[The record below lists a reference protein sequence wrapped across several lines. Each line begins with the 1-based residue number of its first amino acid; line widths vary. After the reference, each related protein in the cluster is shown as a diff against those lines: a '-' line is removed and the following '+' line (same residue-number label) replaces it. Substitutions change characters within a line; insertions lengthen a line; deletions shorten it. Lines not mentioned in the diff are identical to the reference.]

1 MTIQEILVLIS
12 AALILGFLFRH
23 TRWTNLLMVASVIF
37 IYWLQPETALRYLGY
52 WLPTISLAIIV
63 ISWAITASPETR
75 SQPEQLKTLAI
86 ILAVLVAL
94 NSLKIIDPERVL
106 DFVSF
111 PRITSILLALLTL
124 STLLVILIRS
134 QKAVHPAVLWAAFSL
149 IIFIFIFLKT
159 PALAQKAS
167 QAWRVLAGQSPALA
181 TQTELSWLG
190 YSYLAFR
197 ILHTIRDKQA
207 GRLPEIALNEYI
219 TYLVFFPAFLAG
231 PIARADQFTA
241 HLRDFSRSFGNDLSH
256 GSQRI
261 LIGLF
266 KKFVLADSL
275 ALFALSSQN
284 ALQPTSAAGGW
295 VLLYAFSFQIYFDF
309 SGYTDIAIGLAHL
322 MNIQLPENFN
332 QPYLKP
338 NLTQFWSNWHMT
350 LTNWFRAYFFNP
362 ISRHL
367 RKKKM
372 PALAILFIT
381 QISTMVLVGLWH
393 GITINFIFWGLWHG
407 LGLLIQNRWSGWI
420 NKQFPPSD
428 NNWIQGLRDGAG
440 IFLTFNYVTL
450 GWIWF
455 VLPTPGL
462 AADFFNVLLFGAG
475 L

>member
-12 AALILGFLFRH
+12 AALILGFLFRQ
-23 TRWTNLLMVASVIF
+23 TRWTNLLMVASI
-37 IYWLQPETALRYLGY
+37 ILLYWLQPETELRYLGY
-52 WLPTISLAIIV
+52 WLPTISLMIIV
-63 ISWAITASPETR
+63 ISWALTASPEIR

-86 ILAVLVAL
+86 ILAVLLAL
-94 NSLKIIDPERVL
+94 TSLKSIDPERVL

-111 PRITSILLALLTL
+111 PRFTSILLALLIL
-124 STLLVILIRS
+124 SSLLVMIIRY
-134 QKAVHPAVLWAAFSL
+134 QKAVSPLGLWAAFSL
-149 IIFIFIFLKT
+149 VIIIFIFLKS

-167 QAWRVLAGQSPALA
+167 QAWRVLARQSPDLA
-181 TQTELSWLG
+181 TPSELSWLG

-207 GRLPEIALNEYI
+207 GRLPDIALNEYI

-231 PIARADQFTA
+231 PIARADQFTS
-241 HLRDFSRSFGNDLSH
+241 HLREISGSFGNNLSQ

-261 LIGLF
+261 LMGLF

-275 ALFALSSQN
+275 ALLALNTQN
-284 ALQPTSAAGGW
+284 ALQPTSTAGGW

-309 SGYTDIAIGLAHL
+309 SGYTDIAIGLARF
-322 MNIQLPENFN
+322 MDIQLPENFN

-362 ISRHL
+362 ISRHF

-393 GITINFIFWGLWHG
+393 GITINFVFWGLWHG

-420 NKQFPPSD
+420 NKQFPPSEIK
-428 NNWIQGLRDGAG
+428 WIQGLRDGAG